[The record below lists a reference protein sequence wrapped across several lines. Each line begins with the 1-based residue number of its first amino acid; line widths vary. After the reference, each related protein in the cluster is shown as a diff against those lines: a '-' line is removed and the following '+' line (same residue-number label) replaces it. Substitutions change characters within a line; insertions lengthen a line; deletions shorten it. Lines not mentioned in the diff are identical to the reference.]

1 MPNIFDQLNQLDEEI
16 TSEFKPAITG
26 GIHTLFWYQEE
37 AIIIPFK
44 NRGLIIPILAE
55 ISNQEY
61 EYSLIVSKDLSTRI
75 MKKEIQLMS
84 ETDAQNIKQKIKSQ
98 KQQKHQAKL
107 GNIRYY
113 LTEKQTRLIKNMDH
127 PVY

>member
-26 GIHTLFWYQEE
+26 GIHTLFWYQEDS
-37 AIIIPFK
+37 IIIPFK

-61 EYSLIVSKDLSTRI
+61 EYSLIVSKVLSTRI
-75 MKKEIQLMS
+75 MKKGIQLTS